1 MKRIA
6 ALALENTMVIP
17 LKMFKIELTYDPV
30 RLLLGVYLKE
40 MKTGAEKDI
49 CTPCSALFVVTK
61 KQYYVVYSYSYSLSI
76 SRTVIILQSEAY
88 TH

>member
-6 ALALENTMVIP
+6 TALENTMVSP

-61 KQYYVVYSYSYSLSI
+61 KQYYVVYSYFY
-76 SRTVIILQSEAY
+76 IIYLQNCYHLTNLKRY